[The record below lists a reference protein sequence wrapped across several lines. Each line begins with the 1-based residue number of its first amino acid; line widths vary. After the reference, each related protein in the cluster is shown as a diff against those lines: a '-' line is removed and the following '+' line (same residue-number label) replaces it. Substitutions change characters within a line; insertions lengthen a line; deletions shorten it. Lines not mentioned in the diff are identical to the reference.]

1 MHATTFRSDATW
13 LRLAKALAFTI
24 AALAVAVAA
33 AGCGDDETTT
43 GETAATGATAG
54 AETINVDMKEY
65 SITPEKSEVAAGDVK
80 FNVSNT
86 GKLLHEF
93 LVIKT
98 DLAPDKLPASKA
110 QPGKID
116 EDARDLTVIG
126 EIEDLEP
133 GETDDKTFKVDPG
146 KYVLIC
152 NIAGHYKAGQYV
164 ALTVK

>member
-1 MHATTFRSDATW
+1 MFDSFW
-13 LRLAKALAFTI
+13 FLG
-24 AALAVAVAA
+24 AVALGSGNPGRQV
-33 AGCGDDETTT
+33 
-43 GETAATGATAG
+43 
-54 AETINVDMKEY
+54 
-65 SITPEKSEVAAGDVK
+65 VK